1 MIFFLAED
9 HWFLFQYRKQY
20 LESEQYSTNTI
31 YVTILI
37 ILLIKIRCFVPTPR
51 VNKKSCVVISGGHN
65 QMLFFPSESNGVV
78 FRKKKVTLS
87 AFDRECT
94 LSQVR
99 ENQEGI
105 QN

>member
-1 MIFFLAED
+1 M
-9 HWFLFQYRKQY
+9 
-20 LESEQYSTNTI
+20 LET
-31 YVTILI
+31 
-37 ILLIKIRCFVPTPR
+37 KFFVPTPR
-51 VNKKSCVVISGGHN
+51 VNKKSCVVISGGLN
-65 QMLFFPSESNGVV
+65 QILFFPSESNGVV

>member
-1 MIFFLAED
+1 M
-9 HWFLFQYRKQY
+9 
-20 LESEQYSTNTI
+20 LET
-31 YVTILI
+31 
-37 ILLIKIRCFVPTPR
+37 KFFVPTPR
-51 VNKKSCVVISGGHN
+51 VKKNHALSYLAVSTRCC
-65 QMLFFPSESNGVV
+65 FFLVNRMVSFLE
-78 FRKKKVTLS
+78 KKVTLS